1 MADTQVND
9 PPSLT
14 SCRLR
19 RVDLLGVKD
28 PTELIKVAEL
38 RREAIK

>member
-1 MADTQVND
+1 MADTRSMTHLR
-9 PPSLT
+9 SLRAIHT
-14 SCRLR
+14 
-19 RVDLLGVKD
+19 DLLGVKD